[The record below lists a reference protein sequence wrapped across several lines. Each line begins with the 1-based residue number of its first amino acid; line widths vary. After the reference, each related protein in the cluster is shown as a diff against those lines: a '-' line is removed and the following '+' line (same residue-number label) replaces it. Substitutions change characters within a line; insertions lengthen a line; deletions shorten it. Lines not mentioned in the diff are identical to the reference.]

1 MTGQPYELLEIRW
14 AQIWFS
20 PLITT
25 GCTRRVMTKSPLIS
39 FGARVLP
46 LQPSRRTV
54 VSQSPRLL
62 TMDPRPQ
69 RPKRRDTVL
78 SSLNVAIETMNI
90 ANDALSMTPAKAA
103 LGSVTVI
110 LTMIRVGSRLVC
122 GWLLA

>member
-1 MTGQPYELLEIRW
+1 
-14 AQIWFS
+14 
-20 PLITT
+20 
-25 GCTRRVMTKSPLIS
+25 
-39 FGARVLP
+39 
-46 LQPSRRTV
+46 
-54 VSQSPRLL
+54 
-62 TMDPRPQ
+62 MDPRPQ

-110 LTMIRVGSRLVC
+110 LTMIRVGSRLVR